1 MYAKQGS
8 TILSACVV
16 WDGTPMF
23 WLAEAEAI
31 KAVTSDR
38 FTFKKEVEAVSV
50 VAARLQHII
59 SYEKTGL
66 V

>member
-1 MYAKQGS
+1 
-8 TILSACVV
+8 
-16 WDGTPMF
+16 MF

-50 VAARLQHII
+50 VAARLHYII

>member
-1 MYAKQGS
+1 
-8 TILSACVV
+8 
-16 WDGTPMF
+16 MF

-31 KAVTSDR
+31 KVVTSDR

-50 VAARLQHII
+50 VAAELQCIF
-59 SYEKTGL
+59 SYEKTDL

>member
-1 MYAKQGS
+1 M
-8 TILSACVV
+8 SACVV

-50 VAARLQHII
+50 VAARLHYIV

>member
-1 MYAKQGS
+1 
-8 TILSACVV
+8 
-16 WDGTPMF
+16 MF

-50 VAARLQHII
+50 VAAELQCIF
-59 SYEKTGL
+59 SYKKTGL